1 MIDVVFY
8 FQVHQPYRLK
18 KLLPTDKARRL
29 DYWDTPLN
37 KLVAERV
44 AERCY
49 IPMNKVLLDAIERT
63 DGQFRCSFSLSGTVI
78 RQLREWVPE
87 ALDTFVALAESGNVE
102 FLCETSQHS
111 LASIDH
117 FEEFADQVAIQKKT
131 VTDLFGKPT
140 SFRNTELIMD
150 NGICKKVEDLGFDCM
165 LGEGADRLLDWRSPQ
180 VPYQPLGCQRLK
192 LLLRSYS
199 LSDDI
204 AFRFSNREWP
214 EYPLFA
220 DTFADWL
227 HDVPPPAQFVGLF
240 MDYETFGEHQNEQTG
255 IFEFM
260 RCLPDRVLE
269 DKSFR
274 FRTPAQVCSEREA
287 VQELNIDT
295 HVSWADEERNL
306 SAWLGNPMQKAVHEK
321 LYAMR
326 SEVLLAGK
334 KRPDLLATWRDLTTS
349 DHVYYI
355 ATKSHSDAEV
365 HEYFSPYDHAHAA
378 FVTVMTAIDAL
389 RAEVQKCLAAPEVK
403 VLPARAAAAANA
415 RPAQTSAVP
424 KPAARK
430 PAKAPAASKTAN
442 AAGSSTKTGSG
453 KAVPG
458 KASPAKVPTTKA
470 PTKKAPTIKAPTPKA
485 AGRRKKK
492 L

>member
-8 FQVHQPYRLK
+8 FQVHQPYRLR
-18 KLLPTDKARRL
+18 KLLPNDKARRL

-49 IPMNKVLLDAIERT
+49 IPMNKLLLDAIERT

-102 FLCETSQHS
+102 FLCETSQHG
-111 LASIDH
+111 LASIGH
-117 FEEFADQVAIQKKT
+117 FDEFADQVAIQKKT

-140 SFRNTELIMD
+140 TFRNTELIMD

-180 VPYQPLGCQRLK
+180 VPYRPLGCERLK

-214 EYPLFA
+214 NYPLFA

-255 IFEFM
+255 IFDFM
-260 RCLPDRVLE
+260 RHLPDRVLE

-306 SAWLGNPMQKAVHEK
+306 SAWLGNPMQQAVHAK

-326 SEVLLAGK
+326 PDVLRAAK
-334 KRPDLLATWRDLTTS
+334 KRPELLSTWRDLTTS

-355 ATKSHSDAEV
+355 ATTHHSDAEV
-365 HEYFSPYDHAHAA
+365 HDYFSPYDHPHAA

-389 RAEVQKCLAAPEVK
+389 QAEVQKCLATPEAK
-403 VLPARAAAAANA
+403 VVPAAKKAAAGTKPAVLKTAALKLA
-415 RPAQTSAVP
+415 AT
-424 KPAARK
+424 KPAATT
-430 PAKAPAASKTAN
+430 KATKKASK
-442 AAGSSTKTGSG
+442 
-453 KAVPG
+453 
-458 KASPAKVPTTKA
+458 KA
-470 PTKKAPTIKAPTPKA
+470 PTKPAKGAGKA
-485 AGRRKKK
+485 AVADAGAAAESTENGTEPAAKASRRRKK
-492 L
+492 

>member
-1 MIDVVFY
+1 VIDVVFY

-378 FVTVMTAIDAL
+378 FVTVMTAIDGL